1 MSEKKKS
8 KKGFTLVE
16 VIVALACS
24 TIVLSTIVGSFIFMK
39 KMNTELMNRTGNLY
53 KLRIVRTYINKNYVE
68 GMTFTYDDG
77 TIMCGDEVVVKNSL
91 IYNISFEKDSYTICR
106 IMYNEN
112 SNKEYKFIVDR
123 G

>member
-1 MSEKKKS
+1 
-8 KKGFTLVE
+8 
-16 VIVALACS
+16 
-24 TIVLSTIVGSFIFMK
+24 MK